1 MSLLSPGKSVSVVF
15 TEGGRQIE
23 GGLVCFSWTL
33 KAFTPHE
40 FLLFSGRRA
49 VLFCRDGE
57 LTGDWTGVAV
67 VVV

>member
-1 MSLLSPGKSVSVVF
+1 MSLLSPCKSVSVGL

-23 GGLVCFSWTL
+23 GGLVLFSWTL

-40 FLLFSGRRA
+40 FLFFSGRRA

-57 LTGDWTGVAV
+57 LTGCGRTGVAV
-67 VVV
+67 VV